1 MNDFISSFQKPS
13 LIVTDA
19 GLNESILK
27 YVCKVCDNRGIPLF
41 FEMADHNETDRIL
54 NTHILSHA
62 QWVVQSPETPFQL
75 DYALT
80 NRDSMAAWNKLSLNR
95 VW

>member
-1 MNDFISSFQKPS
+1 
-13 LIVTDA
+13 
-19 GLNESILK
+19 
-27 YVCKVCDNRGIPLF
+27 
-41 FEMADHNETDRIL
+41 MADHNETDRIL

-62 QWVVQSPETPFQL
+62 QWVVQSPETLFQL